1 MFAQVLEQ
9 RGIAVERR
17 MGLGGRTLVDLSLC
31 RPHAGRA
38 SRTSLPPHPG
48 QFLLTVP
55 QVARLLGMTPKAKYH
70 CAERGQLPGVVRVW
84 RSLLF
89 GRADL

>member
-1 MFAQVLEQ
+1 MLVILK
-9 RGIAVERR
+9 
-17 MGLGGRTLVDLSLC
+17 GLGPGPGAPPTGWRARRSAEA
-31 RPHAGRA
+31 RPLDDPDR
-38 SRTSLPPHPG
+38 RRRPG